1 MRTPLF
7 ILSIISA
14 ATLYG
19 QVTFENV
26 STVSG
31 LTYQGRSWG
40 SSWGDINGDGH
51 MDLYMSCHQHQYE
64 PYFTNDSIRIFLNS
78 GNGHFDDTIYT
89 VDDGGQSDVHGG
101 VFYDQDN
108 DGDQD
113 MFVVTGGQRYEIFLK
128 NDGGTHLN
136 NRTEELNLIFE
147 NARGRQTTLLDADK
161 DGMTDLLINNQ
172 RVTNPPG
179 QGSVLM
185 LADPDSGYVKSADPG
200 FMDEESRVSLIS
212 DLDGDGHTDLCV
224 VNGSYLRLYSLTEN
238 GQFIEEGRL
247 DIPNIVDVSIAD
259 FNGDL
264 LPDIFVAR
272 GRSHDTDIQLFNDS
286 ALHASFN
293 VKGGLPPAS
302 AMFGTNGPIEV
313 VLSSEDY
320 GPYTIH
326 IGSDPGSNEVD
337 QRQVFTLNPDQAQGF
352 QDPLS
357 FPNGMHCSFGILPN
371 GKWKIEAVKNGPG
384 PANSMLLE
392 VKSSSPIT
400 GLTSVGMPPM
410 DSTVRDI
417 LLLNQGGFQFT
428 PSSSPAFLLDE
439 YSANVASGDLD
450 NDMDIDL
457 FVVST
462 GRAKN
467 RKTHLY
473 ENLGNGNFTVHEN
486 GWGTKGDVAGIG
498 DAVTVT
504 DFDNDG
510 FLDLFVTNGST
521 NVFLDSAGV
530 DLYRNL
536 GNGNH
541 WIKLD
546 LQGVQSNPDG
556 FGARVILQANGV
568 EQVRD
573 MTGGIHLVCQDD
585 RRLHFGLGAA
595 DSIDVIT
602 VYWPSGVVDVLED
615 PDVDQIMTIVE
626 GEHQHF
632 GCPGNEEAL
641 VLALHLDQFGSQTR
655 WKLLNAEGVV
665 VLEGGP
671 FADGDTL
678 VTDTI
683 CVPPGC
689 YKLKVFDSNSDGMG
703 AGGYVLTNGNG
714 ERIIDANGAFG
725 AVSFAKTTFCLP
737 LGEPHLIEADCDQV
751 LTDGDAITSSTVAG
765 ATQYRF
771 FVFDPH
777 GTYKRIFYRAN
788 GVLGANGMAQ
798 LPKNLELNVRVNAKG
813 PSLETGYGPT
823 CRLTIM
829 DPAEHDLEEP
839 TEIALVEDHRIEL
852 WPNPLGDGSLNLSIV
867 DLGVD
872 LRTVEVAIHDAL
884 GQVVFTQAL
893 PLVEGALNTVLEP
906 GQLADGI
913 YLLRATTADG
923 TLSRHLVVRK

>member
-1 MRTPLF
+1 MRVPLF
-7 ILSIISA
+7 ILSIFSA

-40 SSWGDINGDGH
+40 SSWGDINGDGF
-51 MDLYMSCHQHQYE
+51 MDLYMSCHQHRSE
-64 PYFTNDSIRIFLNS
+64 PYFTNDSIQLFLN
-78 GNGHFDDTIYT
+78 NGDGQFDGTIYT
-89 VDDGGQSDVHGG
+89 LDDGEQSDFHGG
-101 VFYDQDN
+101 VFFDQEG

-113 MFVVTGGQRYEIFLK
+113 MFLVTGGIRYEVFLR

-136 NRTEELNLIFE
+136 NVADELNLIFY
-147 NARGRQTTLLDADK
+147 NARGRQTTLLDANQ
-161 DGMTDLLINNQ
+161 DGMTDLLVNNQ
-172 RVTNPPG
+172 RVINPPG

-185 LADPDSGYVKSADPG
+185 LAHPDSGFVMASNSGFNDP
-200 FMDEESRVSLIS
+200 ESRVSIIS
-212 DLDGDGHTDLCV
+212 DLDGDGQTDICV
-224 VNGSYLRLYSLTEN
+224 VAGSYLKVYSLPGN

-247 DIPNIVDVSIAD
+247 DIRNIVDVSIAD

-272 GRSHDTDIQLFNDS
+272 GVIHETDIQLFNDS
-286 ALHASFN
+286 AVHASCN
-293 VKGGLPPAS
+293 IGENTPPSSIA
-302 AMFGTNGPIEV
+302 FRTEGPIEV
-313 VLSSEDY
+313 VMSSEFY
-320 GPYTIH
+320 NSYNIH
-326 IGSDPGSNEVD
+326 IGSDSTIQGAD
-337 QRQVFTLNPDQAQGF
+337 GRTTFTLDPAQAQGF
-352 QDPLS
+352 PDTLAFSDGVQ
-357 FPNGMHCSFGILPN
+357 CSFGFLPDST
-371 GKWKIEAVKNGPG
+371 WKIEVRQTGPG
-384 PANSMLLE
+384 EDDSILLE

-400 GLTSVGMPPM
+400 DLTSVGMPPM
-410 DSTVRDI
+410 DSTMRDM
-417 LLLNQGGFQFT
+417 LLVNQGGFQFL
-428 PSSSPAFLLDE
+428 PSNSPAFLLDE

-450 NDMDIDL
+450 NDMDIDI

-473 ENLGNGNFTVHEN
+473 ENIGNGEFTVHAN

-536 GNGNH
+536 GNGNN

-585 RRLHFGLGAA
+585 PRLHFGLGAA
-595 DSIDVIT
+595 DSIDAIT

-626 GEHQHF
+626 GEHQQF
-632 GCPGNEEAL
+632 GCPGNEETL
-641 VLALHLDQFGSQTR
+641 VLALHLDPFGSQTR

-751 LTDGDAITSSTVAG
+751 LTDGDAITSSSVAG

-771 FVFDPH
+771 LVFDPH
-777 GTYKRIFYRAN
+777 GSYKRSFSEPMDF
-788 GVLGANGMAQ
+788 GVQCL
-798 LPKNLELNVRVNAKG
+798 
-813 PSLETGYGPT
+813 GPT
-823 CRLTIM
+823 
-829 DPAEHDLEEP
+829 AEEP
-839 TEIALVEDHRIEL
+839 GIECPHQCL
-852 WPNPLGDGSLNLSIV
+852 WA
-867 DLGVD
+867 
-872 LRTVEVAIHDAL
+872 RT
-884 GQVVFTQAL
+884 
-893 PLVEGALNTVLEP
+893 
-906 GQLADGI
+906 
-913 YLLRATTADG
+913 
-923 TLSRHLVVRK
+923 